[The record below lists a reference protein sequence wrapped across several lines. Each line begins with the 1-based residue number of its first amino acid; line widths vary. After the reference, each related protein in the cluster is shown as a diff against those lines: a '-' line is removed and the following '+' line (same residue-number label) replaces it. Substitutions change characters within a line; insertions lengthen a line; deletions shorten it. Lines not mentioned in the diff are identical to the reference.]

1 MIWPAR
7 CWQPTTSGKAASRP
21 VTDQDDAR
29 RQAVEAEI
37 QERLER
43 HRQDAQQAAETPND

>member
-7 CWQPTTSGKAASRP
+7 CWQPTANGGATSRP

-37 QERLER
+37 QERRER
-43 HRQDAQQAAETPND
+43 RRQDAQHAAETPNA